1 MLAQLKARGKAIL
14 NRKAAKKDLKNATSE
29 LLRLSKASSWNV
41 HKEGNALVQNE
52 LNYGLM
58 VLSME
63 QHTTK
68 DINKL
73 SIMQFYQLKA
83 FITLKNKPNGRG

>member
-1 MLAQLKARGKAIL
+1 LAQLKARGKAII
-14 NRKAAKKDLKNATSE
+14 NPEAAKEDLKNATIE
-29 LLRLSKASSWNV
+29 LLRLSKSSSWNV

-63 QHTTK
+63 KHTTK
-68 DINKL
+68 DIHKL
-73 SIMQFYQLKA
+73 SVMQFYQLKA
-83 FITLKNKPNGRG
+83 FITLKNKANARG